1 MRANPKVLV
10 RGSEGR
16 YPERV
21 GLLAFGFLM
30 LVAGFLVG
38 RYGYGKPTHEGYN
51 GVGPR
56 AWKAIGGAIAA
67 IGIAVVLVGT
77 LA

>member
-1 MRANPKVLV
+1 
-10 RGSEGR
+10 
-16 YPERV
+16 
-21 GLLAFGFLM
+21 M